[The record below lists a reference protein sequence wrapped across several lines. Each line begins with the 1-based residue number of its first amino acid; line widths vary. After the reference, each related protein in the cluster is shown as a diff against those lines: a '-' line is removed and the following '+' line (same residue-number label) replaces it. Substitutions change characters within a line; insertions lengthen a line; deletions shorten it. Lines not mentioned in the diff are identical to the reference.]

1 MWKMKYNEE
10 EKVDGEKGKW
20 VVGIELSFLGHDE
33 VQYIYIIPVRTGI
46 NASP

>member
-1 MWKMKYNEE
+1 MKYSKE

-20 VVGIELSFLGHDE
+20 IVGIELSFLGHDE
-33 VQYIYIIPVRTGI
+33 FHYIYIVPVRTGI